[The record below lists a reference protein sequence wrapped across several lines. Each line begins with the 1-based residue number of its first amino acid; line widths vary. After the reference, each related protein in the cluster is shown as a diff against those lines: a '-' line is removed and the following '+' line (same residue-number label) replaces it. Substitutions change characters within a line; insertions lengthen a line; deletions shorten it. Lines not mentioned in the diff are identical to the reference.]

1 MPIKYPDILDLKQE
15 NLPYSWT
22 DRDVMLYA
30 LGIGMGED
38 PMDEKELQFVN
49 EGYLNP
55 KPLKVVPTFAS
66 VCVWGA
72 RPGDYGTNRVMT
84 VDGERDITFHKPMPV
99 SANVLATA
107 RVIGVFDKGK
117 DRGAV
122 IQAETVV
129 KDAISGDKLAT
140 IIHSSFARGDG
151 GFGGPSEG
159 QAEPHPI
166 PKRSPDRTVDIP
178 TRPNQAL
185 IYRLCGDR
193 NPLHS
198 DPEFAKK
205 AGFNRPILHG
215 MGTYGLTC
223 RGVLQTF
230 ADYDPSAFK
239 RHIARFSSPV
249 FPGETVSMDLWKDG
263 NVVSFEARVAAR
275 GVTVIKNGRTDLA

>member
-1 MPIKYPDILDLKQE
+1 MTGAAERIGPLGLSVGQRARRTKTVTAK
-15 NLPYSWT
+15 
-22 DRDVMLYA
+22 DVELYA
-30 LGIGMGED
+30 E
-38 PMDEKELQFVN
+38 
-49 EGYLNP
+49 
-55 KPLKVVPTFAS
+55 
-66 VCVWGA
+66 
-72 RPGDYGTNRVMT
+72 
-84 VDGERDITFHKPMPV
+84 IT
-99 SANVLATA
+99 
-107 RVIGVFDKGK
+107 
-117 DRGAV
+117 
-122 IQAETVV
+122 
-129 KDAISGDKLAT
+129 
-140 IIHSSFARGDG
+140 
-151 GFGGPSEG
+151 
-159 QAEPHPI
+159 
-166 PKRSPDRTVDIP
+166 
-178 TRPNQAL
+178 
-185 IYRLCGDR
+185 GDR